1 MTAGAKIAECLRK
14 TTDPLSVA
22 EIAAALNIKPA
33 TAKAALFKL
42 AEQGRVVYVGRRN
55 GTKYAAAPE
64 KPPEPPKTPPC
75 LPPSVCNGSMR
86 APLVYSS
93 MHSDRPGAMDY
104 QRIPSLV
111 GSHRV
116 PYRAGVVR

>member
-1 MTAGAKIAECLRK
+1 MTAAAKIAEYMRQN
-14 TTDPLSVA
+14 PEPVNVA
-22 EIAAALNIKPA
+22 EISSALRIKLP
-33 TAKAALFKL
+33 TVKAALRKMT
-42 AEQGRVVYVGRRN
+42 EQGETEHVGRRN
-55 GTKYAAAPE
+55 ATRYTMAPT
-64 KPPEPPKTPPC
+64 KPPEPPKAPPC
-75 LPPSVCNGSMR
+75 QPPSVCNGSMR

-104 QRIPSLV
+104 QNIPSLV

>member
-1 MTAGAKIAECLRK
+1 MTAGTKIAEHLRK
-14 TTDPLSVA
+14 TTNPLSVA
-22 EIAAALNIKPA
+22 EIAAALKIKPA
-33 TAKAALFKL
+33 TAKAALFKMV
-42 AEQGRVVYVGRRN
+42 EQGKAVYVGKRN

-64 KPPEPPKTPPC
+64 KPPEPPKAPPC

-104 QRIPSLV
+104 QSIPSLV
-111 GSHRV
+111 GRDRV